1 MPDSDTS
8 SEINVKLYDKKG
20 KINESVTENKKSS
33 DTDFY
38 FNLIANQDK
47 TVPEAQHISE
57 SSEISSSD
65 SSRKTSTIRKSSSKS
80 SESSSSSSSKHT
92 SKSRDRFEKMDFG
105 NFSNNASKNKPS
117 TPQPS
122 HSKPTSTFPTAI
134 NYTMSPQESRMRKIE
149 LLRKL
154 SEIKQKGFSLTK
166 EYDFNSSIE
175 EMEYEYDLL
184 RSFVD
189 KRNGIKIYKNIL
201 LNGVS
206 IIEYMNEKYDP
217 FDFHLEGW
225 GEHMQVEIDSYDEV
239 LEELYEKYKGTG
251 KGMPAEVKLVLLLVA
266 SGSAYH
272 FTRSQSTI
280 PGLDK
285 ALNKNPELISKL
297 INPQKP
303 KSNFMTPQ
311 EINIERQRTLI
322 QQKEK
327 ELKQQQQMKKEPNVN
342 FMTKPSM
349 PPPAQQMG
357 PRISEIRVPDNVKDI
372 LNRIKTSTSLAG
384 TTDSQDD
391 SASNNDRIVSDM
403 NVSDSKRG
411 RKAKI
416 PSILINTN

>member
-1 MPDSDTS
+1 
-8 SEINVKLYDKKG
+8 
-20 KINESVTENKKSS
+20 
-33 DTDFY
+33 
-38 FNLIANQDK
+38 
-47 TVPEAQHISE
+47 
-57 SSEISSSD
+57 
-65 SSRKTSTIRKSSSKS
+65 
-80 SESSSSSSSKHT
+80 
-92 SKSRDRFEKMDFG
+92 
-105 NFSNNASKNKPS
+105 
-117 TPQPS
+117 
-122 HSKPTSTFPTAI
+122 
-134 NYTMSPQESRMRKIE
+134 MSPQESRMRKIE
-149 LLRKL
+149 MLRKL

-206 IIEYMNEKYDP
+206 IIEFMNEKYDP

-311 EINIERQRTLI
+311 EINIERQRT
-322 QQKEK
+322 
-327 ELKQQQQMKKEPNVN
+327 
-342 FMTKPSM
+342 
-349 PPPAQQMG
+349 
-357 PRISEIRVPDNVKDI
+357 
-372 LNRIKTSTSLAG
+372 
-384 TTDSQDD
+384 
-391 SASNNDRIVSDM
+391 
-403 NVSDSKRG
+403 
-411 RKAKI
+411 
-416 PSILINTN
+416 